1 LGDNFGTALRELRSV
16 AGISLRS
23 LGKLAHC
30 SHGYLADL
38 EAGRRRPG
46 HTLAKQLD
54 VILKADGRL
63 AALAPDADDGGSFSL
78 RSHKFVVSHL
88 SADCSPDVL
97 ADLVEAH
104 TVAGYLP
111 GQRSARVA
119 HPVAGE
125 CDLHLWDHGVVIHH
139 LVEDVTH
146 TDLGSLARWRY
157 SSYERDQAWAGQVLS
172 EQLQRE
178 VTADYVLSVYW
189 VTEPAWQGSRLETA
203 LRLICMPRV
212 LVGDGHPDG
221 DCSDVEH
228 ALLRVG
234 FDHHEL
240 MPFGAAD
247 AAIGYASWS
256 GVVYR
261 PLDAERALQES
272 DLVQVELAT
281 QSLWSHCSW
290 LARQIEDG
298 TQPSIPSDHGWLWL
312 RGARSRLFTS
322 RPQETGPHRSMR
334 EAILTTSGLPA
345 MLDEA
350 LITLK
355 ELAP

>member
-1 LGDNFGTALRELRSV
+1 
-16 AGISLRS
+16 
-23 LGKLAHC
+23 
-30 SHGYLADL
+30 
-38 EAGRRRPG
+38 
-46 HTLAKQLD
+46 
-54 VILKADGRL
+54 
-63 AALAPDADDGGSFSL
+63 
-78 RSHKFVVSHL
+78 
-88 SADCSPDVL
+88 
-97 ADLVEAH
+97 
-104 TVAGYLP
+104 
-111 GQRSARVA
+111 
-119 HPVAGE
+119 
-125 CDLHLWDHGVVIHH
+125 
-139 LVEDVTH
+139 
-146 TDLGSLARWRY
+146 
-157 SSYERDQAWAGQVLS
+157 
-172 EQLQRE
+172 
-178 VTADYVLSVYW
+178 VYW

-212 LVGDGHPDG
+212 LVGDGRPDG
-221 DCSDVEH
+221 DCADVEQ
-228 ALLRVG
+228 ALLRDG
-234 FDHHEL
+234 FEHPEL

-298 TQPSIPSDHGWLWL
+298 TQPSIPAEHGWLWL
-312 RGARSRLFTS
+312 RGARSRLFTA

-355 ELAP
+355 ELAS